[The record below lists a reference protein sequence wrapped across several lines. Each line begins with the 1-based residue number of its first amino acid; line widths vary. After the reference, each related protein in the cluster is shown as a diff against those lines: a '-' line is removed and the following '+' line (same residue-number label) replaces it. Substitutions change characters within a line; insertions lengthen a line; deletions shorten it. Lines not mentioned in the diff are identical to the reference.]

1 MQEFKKAFKEI
12 LYCAIHIYINYFIAY
27 IPCWIIRK
35 FLYKL
40 LGLKIGKGSRI
51 NQRVYIFSP
60 WRISIGDNTMI
71 NSFAILDGRDMLTIG
86 SNSSISMRSAIYTAS
101 HKSWSDTFEGYTK
114 PTTIGN
120 GVWIGLNAVVLA
132 GACLEDNVIVGANSL
147 IKGKTEAG
155 GVYIGV
161 PAEMVKKRDINADIS
176 MKICAFFL

>member
-1 MQEFKKAFKEI
+1 MHKCKKVVKEM
-12 LYCAIHIYINYFIAY
+12 LYCAVHIYINYFIAY

-35 FLYKL
+35 FLYRL

-60 WRISIGDNTMI
+60 WRISIGDNTMV
-71 NSFAILDGRDMLTIG
+71 NSFAILDGRDSLIIG
-86 SNSSISMRSAIYTAS
+86 SNTSISMHAAIYTAS

-120 GVWIGLNAVVLA
+120 GVWICINAVVLA
-132 GACLEDNVIVGANSL
+132 GSYLEDNVIVSANSV
-147 IKGKTEAG
+147 IKGKAERG
-155 GVYIGV
+155 GVYMGL
-161 PAEMVKKRDINADIS
+161 PAEMVKMRDIDADIS